1 MKIIISTSLKDITL
15 SQYQNYQK
23 EIDASVNRPDQM
35 EYLNIKKIQIFCGLT
50 QAEVYNIQ
58 LGEVYDIAERIE
70 LILQEQPQLV
80 ESFELNK
87 IKFGWVT
94 ELDKLSYG
102 EFLDLNGN
110 ISDWDTMQAAMAV
123 LYRPIIKEQSG
134 GLYLVEKYKG
144 DKYHKDLLNMP
155 MDAVIGSMVFFWN
168 LGMDLASC
176 IIKSLEADKE
186 VMNQVNFQDN
196 GIGIAQSMNL
206 LEETLQNMKRLHN

>member
-1 MKIIISTSLKDITL
+1 MKIIIPTSLKDITL

-23 EIDASVNRPDQM
+23 EIDASVNRADQM

-94 ELDKLSYG
+94 NLDQLSYG

-110 ISDWDTMQAAMAV
+110 ISDWDTMQAAMGV

-186 VMNQVNFQDN
+186 LMSQVNLADN
-196 GIGIAQSMNL
+196 GIGIAQSMSSL
-206 LEETLQNMKRLHN
+206 VQTLQSMKRLHA

>member
-1 MKIIISTSLKDITL
+1 MKIIIPTSLKDITL
-15 SQYQNYQK
+15 SQYQKYQI

-70 LILQEQPQLV
+70 LILQEQPKLV
-80 ESFELNK
+80 ESFELNG

-110 ISDWDTMQAAMAV
+110 ISDWETMQAAMGV

-176 IIKSLEADKE
+176 IIKSLETDQE
-186 VMNQVNFQDN
+186 LMTQVNFQDN
-196 GIGIAQSMNL
+196 GIGIAQSMSSL
-206 LEETLQNMKRLHN
+206 VQTLQSMKRLHG

>member
-1 MKIIISTSLKDITL
+1 MKIIIPTSLKDITL
-15 SQYQNYQK
+15 SQYQRYQK
-23 EIDASVNRPDQM
+23 EIDASVNRADQM

-58 LGEVYDIAERIE
+58 LGDIYSISEKID
-70 LILQEQPQLV
+70 LILEEQPQLV
-80 ESFELNK
+80 QKFELNG
-87 IKFGWVT
+87 IKFGWVP
-94 ELDKLSYG
+94 ELDKLLYG

-110 ISDWDTMQAAMAV
+110 ISDWDTMQAAMGV

-144 DKYHKDLLNMP
+144 DKYHKDLLEMP

-176 IIKSLEADKE
+176 IIKSLEQDKE
-186 VMNQVNFQDN
+186 LMKQVNFQDN
-196 GIGIAQSMNL
+196 GIGIAQSMNSL
-206 LEETLQNMKRLHN
+206 VETLQSMKRLHV

>member
-1 MKIIISTSLKDITL
+1 MKIIIPTSLKDITL

-23 EIDASVNRPDQM
+23 EIDASVNRADQM
-35 EYLNIKKIQIFCGLT
+35 EYLNIKKIQIFCRLT

-70 LILQEQPQLV
+70 LILQEQPKLV
-80 ESFELNK
+80 QNFELNG

-94 ELDKLSYG
+94 NLDKLSYG

-110 ISDWDTMQAAMAV
+110 ISDWDTMQVAMGV

-144 DKYHKDLLNMP
+144 DKYHKELLNMP

-176 IIKSLEADKE
+176 IIKSLEQDKE
-186 VMNQVNFQDN
+186 LMKQVNLADN
-196 GIGIAQSMNL
+196 GIGIAQSMSSL
-206 LEETLQNMKRLHN
+206 VETLQSMKRLHV

>member
-1 MKIIISTSLKDITL
+1 MKIIIPTSLKDITL
-15 SQYQNYQK
+15 KQYQNYQK
-23 EIDASVNRPDQM
+23 EIDASVNRADQM

-58 LGEVYDIAERIE
+58 YSEVYDIAERIE
-70 LILQEQPQLV
+70 LILQEQPNLV
-80 ESFELNK
+80 QNFELNG

-94 ELDKLSYG
+94 NLDKLSYG
-102 EFLDLNGN
+102 ELLDLFGN
-110 ISDWDTMQAAMAV
+110 ISDWETMVAAMGV

-144 DKYHKDLLNMP
+144 DKYHKDLLEMP

-176 IIKSLEADKE
+176 IIKSLETDQE
-186 VMNQVNFQDN
+186 LMTQVNFQDN
-196 GIGIAQSMNL
+196 GIGIAQSMNSL
-206 LEETLQNMKRLHN
+206 VETLQSMKRLHA

>member
-1 MKIIISTSLKDITL
+1 MKIIIPTSLKDITL
-15 SQYQNYQK
+15 SQYQSYQK

-70 LILQEQPQLV
+70 LILQEQPKLV

-94 ELDKLSYG
+94 NLDKLSYG

-110 ISDWDTMQAAMAV
+110 ISDWETMQAAMGV
-123 LYRPIIKEQSG
+123 LYRPITKEQSG

-176 IIKSLEADKE
+176 IIKSLEQDKE
-186 VMNQVNFQDN
+186 LMTQVNFQDN
-196 GIGIAQSMNL
+196 GIGIQQSMNL
-206 LEETLQNMKRLHN
+206 LTETLQKIKL

>member
-1 MKIIISTSLKDITL
+1 MKIIIPTSLKDITL

-23 EIDASVNRPDQM
+23 EIDTSVNRADQM
-35 EYLNIKKIQIFCGLT
+35 EFLNIKKIQIFCGLT

-70 LILQEQPQLV
+70 LILQEQPKLV

-176 IIKSLEADKE
+176 IIKSLEQE
-186 VMNQVNFQDN
+186 QEFQKQLNLVDN
-196 GIGIAQSMNL
+196 GIGIQQSMNSL
-206 LEETLQNMKRLHN
+206 VQILQSMKK

>member
-1 MKIIISTSLKDITL
+1 MKIIIPTSLKDITL
-15 SQYQNYQK
+15 SQYQKYQK

-35 EYLNIKKIQIFCGLT
+35 EYLNIKKIQIFCRLT

-70 LILQEQPQLV
+70 LILQEQPQLIQ
-80 ESFELNK
+80 SFELNG

-186 VMNQVNFQDN
+186 LMTQVNLAEN
-196 GIGIAQSMNL
+196 GIGIAQSMNSL
-206 LEETLQNMKRLHN
+206 VQTLQSMKRLHV

>member
-1 MKIIISTSLKDITL
+1 MKIIIPTSLNDITL

-23 EIDASVNRPDQM
+23 EIDASVNRADQM
-35 EYLNIKKIQIFCGLT
+35 EYLNIKKIEIFCRLT

-58 LGEVYDIAERIE
+58 LSEVYDIAERIE
-70 LILQEQPQLV
+70 LILQEQPKLV

-110 ISDWDTMQAAMAV
+110 ISDWYTMQAAMGV

-134 GLYLVEKYKG
+134 GLYLVDKYKG
-144 DKYHKDLLNMP
+144 DKYHKDLLEMP

-176 IIKSLEADKE
+176 IIKSLETDQE
-186 VMNQVNFQDN
+186 LMNQVNFQGN
-196 GIGIAQSMNL
+196 GIGIAQSMNSL
-206 LEETLQNMKRLHN
+206 VETLQNMKRLHV

>member
-1 MKIIISTSLKDITL
+1 M
-15 SQYQNYQK
+15 N
-23 EIDASVNRPDQM
+23 
-35 EYLNIKKIQIFCGLT
+35 G
-50 QAEVYNIQ
+50 
-58 LGEVYDIAERIE
+58 
-70 LILQEQPQLV
+70 
-80 ESFELNK
+80 

-110 ISDWDTMQAAMAV
+110 ISDWETMQAAMGV

-176 IIKSLEADKE
+176 IIKSLETDQE
-186 VMNQVNFQDN
+186 LMTQVNFQDN
-196 GIGIAQSMNL
+196 GIGIAQSMSSL
-206 LEETLQNMKRLHN
+206 VQTLQSMKRLHG

>member
-1 MKIIISTSLKDITL
+1 MKIIIPTSLKDITL
-15 SQYQNYQK
+15 SQYQKYQK

-35 EYLNIKKIQIFCGLT
+35 EYLNIKKIQIFCRLT

-70 LILQEQPQLV
+70 LILQEQPQLIQ
-80 ESFELNK
+80 SFELNG

-110 ISDWDTMQAAMAV
+110 ISDWDTMQAAMGV

-186 VMNQVNFQDN
+186 LMTQVNLAEN
-196 GIGIAQSMNL
+196 GIGIAQSMNSL
-206 LEETLQNMKRLHN
+206 VQTLQSMKRLHV